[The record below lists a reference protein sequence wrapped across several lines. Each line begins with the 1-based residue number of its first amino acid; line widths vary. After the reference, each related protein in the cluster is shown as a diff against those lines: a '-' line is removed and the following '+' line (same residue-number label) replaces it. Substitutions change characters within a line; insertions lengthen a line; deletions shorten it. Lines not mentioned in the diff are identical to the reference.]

1 MKITLDKF
9 SYLLPPPPYLSM
21 CPQHLCVSLR
31 GPVGLLKIEREHR
44 VLLIAHRHPNLKFT
58 REQRA
63 PTRALSEI
71 GTLRPLSIE
80 GAEPGSKPSR
90 NRWYRAVGT
99 KPSEP
104 DTFERRTIG
113 GPGPISQRVRSP
125 AQNRVE
131 IAGTER
137 LLPSPRKPTHLNG
150 APSGVRPRY
159 PKRWLLRVETAY
171 DG

>member
-90 NRWYRAVGT
+90 NRWYRAAAT
-99 KPSEP
+99 KPLENPTHFMVATALSY
-104 DTFERRTIG
+104 T
-113 GPGPISQRVRSP
+113 
-125 AQNRVE
+125 
-131 IAGTER
+131 
-137 LLPSPRKPTHLNG
+137 SPRLPFHRTLR
-150 APSGVRPRY
+150 SLRP
-159 PKRWLLRVETAY
+159 
-171 DG
+171 